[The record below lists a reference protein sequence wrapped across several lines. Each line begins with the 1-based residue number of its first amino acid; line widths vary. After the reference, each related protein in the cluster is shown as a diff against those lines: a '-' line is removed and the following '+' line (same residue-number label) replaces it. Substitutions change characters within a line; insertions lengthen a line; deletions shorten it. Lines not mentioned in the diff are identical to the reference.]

1 MLKQAIAALVIFVY
15 GSIGISGCNR
25 KSDQARNN
33 DASNNS
39 NNSYSPIKLRA
50 ANAARTQ
57 PLLELIVT
65 PSSCLKLTWPARN
78 KMV

>member
-39 NNSYSPIKLRA
+39 NNSYSPIELQA
-50 ANAARTQ
+50 ANAART
-57 PLLELIVT
+57 
-65 PSSCLKLTWPARN
+65 
-78 KMV
+78 